1 MKKNRLLV
9 LAISTFTAFLG
20 PNATAQQSQ
29 HGGIPVRVVVTAEP
43 RRGSEVPV
51 INRDDVM
58 VMEGRER
65 DAVTEWI
72 PAQNENAA
80 LELVILVD
88 DGANVTFGGQLD
100 EIRKFIN
107 AQPDT
112 TKIGVAYMQNGS
124 AQIVQNPTRDHVL
137 AAKALRLPLG
147 TRGIN
152 GSPYFSLS
160 DLVKRWP
167 PTAARRSVLI
177 ATDGIDRYYGAGD
190 LQDPYLEA
198 AIDDSLRA
206 GVTVSAIYTPG
217 EGHYEHSYW
226 QTYWGQLYLSQ
237 LADETGGEAYGVQF
251 TGAPVSFTPFLED
264 LARRLMHQYVLTF
277 LAKPQKKAGW
287 RRIRLMTEVPHVDL
301 VAPQRVW
308 VAP

>member
-1 MKKNRLLV
+1 MSKNRLLV
-9 LAISTFTAFLG
+9 LASSAFMAFLG

-29 HGGIPVRVVVTAEP
+29 QAGISVHVVVTAEP
-43 RRGSEVPV
+43 RKGNEVPM
-51 INRDDVM
+51 INREDIL

-65 DAVTEWI
+65 DAVTEWV
-72 PAQNENAA
+72 PAQNEHAA
-80 LELVILVD
+80 LEMVILVD
-88 DGANVTFGGQLD
+88 DGANTTLGAQLED
-100 EIRKFIN
+100 IRKFMT

-112 TKIGVAYMQNGS
+112 TKIGVAYMQNGT
-124 AQIVQNPTRDHVL
+124 AQIVQDPTSDHVL

-147 TRGIN
+147 ARGIN

-167 PTAARRSVLI
+167 PTTARRSVLM
-177 ATDGIDRYYGAGD
+177 ASDGIDRYYGAGD
-190 LQDPYLEA
+190 LQDPYVEA

-206 GVTVSAIYTPG
+206 GITVSAIYTPG

-226 QTYWGQLYLSQ
+226 QAYWGQLYLSQ

-251 TGAPVSFTPFLED
+251 TGAPVSISPFLD
-264 LARRLMHQYVLTF
+264 DVSKRLMRQYVLTF
-277 LAKPQKKAGW
+277 LAKPPKKAGW
-287 RRIRLMTEVPHVDL
+287 QRIRLMTEVPHVDL